1 MRYLYIALG
10 GALGALA
17 RWGLFLW
24 ILPRAAFPL
33 GVLVVNL
40 SGCLLLGFLFPY
52 TLETQLDADLRLG
65 IVTGFLGAYTTFST
79 WEAGVHALS
88 AGGRWPLAGA
98 YLAASLVGGVLCT
111 VAGMSVARRLSGGP
125 EAQSAAGDG
134 PAGGGSPEGPPE
146 GSP

>member
-10 GALGALA
+10 GAVGALA

-24 ILPRAAFPL
+24 ILPRAVFPL

-52 TLETQLDADLRLG
+52 TLETELDADLRLG

-88 AGGRWPLAGA
+88 AGGHWPLAGA
-98 YLAASLVGGVLCT
+98 YLAASLAGGVLCT
-111 VAGMSVARRLSGGP
+111 LCGMALARRLSAGP
-125 EAQSAAGDG
+125 EADGSAGDRV
-134 PAGGGSPEGPPE
+134 AQEGCP
-146 GSP
+146 